1 MYSSTNVPVGNDMY
15 EMTENE
21 NDKANKGGNTMVDS
35 GGQPIERPRLNLKP
49 RSQPTGGQSEET
61 GEKER

>member
-1 MYSSTNVPVGNDMY
+1 MYSSTNVPVGNDIY

-21 NDKANKGGNTMVDS
+21 NDKANKGENTMVDS

-49 RSQPTGGQSEET
+49 RSQPAGGQSEET

>member
-1 MYSSTNVPVGNDMY
+1 MYSRTNVPVWSDLY
-15 EMTENE
+15 EMNENE
-21 NDKANKGGNTMVDS
+21 NVKANKGGNTMVDS

-49 RSQPTGGQSEET
+49 RSQPTGAQSEET